1 MDVTRLDRDAVRRV
15 LRRAV
20 ALEGDGAGQVPDAE
34 GIDADSIVAAAI
46 EAGIPESAVRRSL
59 AMERLGPPPTDRDG
73 VLGAAVVVVTE
84 EVAGDVDEVLG
95 RVDAWLVSGHHMRRD
110 RLHGGTGAWTRR
122 RGVLGST
129 FRSLRRVTGEGYLG
143 DLERIDVVA
152 VECGSRTCVVRVAAD
167 RRHERR
173 VRGATGAAVATVT
186 TAGVVLGAVAL
197 GPLLLLAAPVTVAAG
212 TGIAAS
218 GRHRARR
225 VADEIDRVLDSVDH
239 RTRPTRL
246 APDLAK
252 RVVRPG
258 RYG

>member
-1 MDVTRLDRDAVRRV
+1 M

-20 ALEGDGAGQVPDAE
+20 ALEGDGVGQVPDVE
-34 GIDADSIVAAAI
+34 GIDADAVVAAAT
-46 EAGIPESAVRRSL
+46 EAGIPEDAVRRSL
-59 AMERLGPPPTDRDG
+59 AMERLGSPPPGHAG

-110 RLHGGTGAWTRR
+110 RLHGGAGTWTRR
-122 RGVLGST
+122 RGVVGST

-152 VECGSRTCVVRVAAD
+152 VECGAGTCVVRVAAD

-186 TAGVVLGAVAL
+186 TMGVVVGAVAV

-212 TGIAAS
+212 TGIAAR

-225 VADEIDRVLDSVDH
+225 VAGEIDRVLDSVDH
-239 RTRPTRL
+239 GTRPTRL
-246 APDLAK
+246 APELAK